1 MFVDSTTPFAEA
13 RAFQVPRD
21 IFRGLLAEE
30 LIERDTKSYAAL
42 ASLSLKQDELFRQSL
57 RCIENELYRAA
68 HVLSW
73 AGFIDFYE
81 EKISAKKFKKL
92 HAAYPAWSKYKTVDD
107 LRENITEYQL
117 IESGKTV
124 RLLTKNEMK
133 ALHGLLNKRNE
144 CAHPSNYFPG
154 LNDSLGYISELVQ
167 RIRHLQGKRF

>member
-1 MFVDSTTPFAEA
+1 MIEHFVSRANAFRDAARRILSKYETST
-13 RAFQVPRD
+13 
-21 IFRGLLAEE
+21 
-30 LIERDTKSYAAL
+30 ERIITLSSSYAAL

-57 RCIENELYRAA
+57 RCVENELYRAA

-81 EKISAKKFKKL
+81 EKISSNKFKKL

-107 LRENITEYQL
+107 LRENIAEYQL
-117 IESGKTV
+117 IECGRTV
-124 RLLTKNEMK
+124 GLLTKNEMK

-167 RIRHLQGKRF
+167 RISHLQRKRF

>member
-1 MFVDSTTPFAEA
+1 MIEHFVYKANAFRDAARRILARHETST
-13 RAFQVPRD
+13 
-21 IFRGLLAEE
+21 
-30 LIERDTKSYAAL
+30 ERVITLSSSYAAL

-57 RCIENELYRAA
+57 RCIESELYRAA

-81 EKISAKKFKKL
+81 EKISARKLKRL

-107 LRENITEYQL
+107 LRENIAEYQL
-117 IESGKTV
+117 IESGRTV
-124 RLLTKNEMK
+124 GLLTKNEMK

-167 RIRHLQGKRF
+167 RISHLQGKRF

>member
-1 MFVDSTTPFAEA
+1 MIEYFVSRANSFRDAARVIFAKYETS
-13 RAFQVPRD
+13 
-21 IFRGLLAEE
+21 AERIIT
-30 LIERDTKSYAAL
+30 LSSSYAAL

-81 EKISAKKFKKL
+81 EKISAKHFKKL

-107 LRENITEYQL
+107 LRENIAEYQL

-124 RLLTKNEMK
+124 GLLTKNEMK

-167 RIRHLQGKRF
+167 RISRLQGKRF

>member
-1 MFVDSTTPFAEA
+1 MIEQFVA
-13 RAFQVPRD
+13 RANAFRDAARQV
-21 IFRGLLAEE
+21 LAKYETSP
-30 LIERDTKSYAAL
+30 ERIITLSSSYASL
-42 ASLSLKQDELFRQSL
+42 AALSLKQDELFRQSL

-92 HAAYPAWSKYKTVDD
+92 HAAYSAWSKFKTIED
-107 LRENITEYQL
+107 LRENIAEYQL

-124 RLLTKNEMK
+124 GLLTKNEMK

-154 LNDSLGYISELVQ
+154 LNDSLGYISELIQ
-167 RIRHLQGKRF
+167 RMANLQKRPF

>member
-1 MFVDSTTPFAEA
+1 MIEHFVSRANSFRDAARVIFAKYETSAERIITLSST
-13 RAFQVPRD
+13 
-21 IFRGLLAEE
+21 
-30 LIERDTKSYAAL
+30 YAAL

-117 IESGKTV
+117 IETRKTS
-124 RLLTKNEMK
+124 RLLTKKEIK
-133 ALHGLLNKRNE
+133 AHEEILNKRNDSE
-144 CAHPSNYFPG
+144 RRRHYITG
-154 LNDSLGYISELVQ
+154 LI
-167 RIRHLQGKRF
+167 

>member
-1 MFVDSTTPFAEA
+1 MIERFVA
-13 RAFQVPRD
+13 RANAFRD
-21 IFRGLLAEE
+21 AARGILSKHETSP
-30 LIERDTKSYAAL
+30 ERIITISLSYASL
-42 ASLSLKQDELFRQSL
+42 AALSLKQDELFRQSL

-92 HAAYPAWSKYKTVDD
+92 HTAYPAWSKFKTIED
-107 LRENITEYQL
+107 LRENIAEYQL
-117 IESGKTV
+117 IESGRTV
-124 RLLTKNEMK
+124 GLLTKNEMK

-154 LNDSLGYISELVQ
+154 LNDSLGYISELIQ
-167 RIRHLQGKRF
+167 RTANLQKRHF

>member
-1 MFVDSTTPFAEA
+1 MIEHFVCKANAFRDAARRIFARYETST
-13 RAFQVPRD
+13 
-21 IFRGLLAEE
+21 
-30 LIERDTKSYAAL
+30 ERIITLSSSYAAL

-81 EKISAKKFKKL
+81 EKISANKFKKL

-107 LRENITEYQL
+107 LRENTAEYQL

-124 RLLTKNEMK
+124 GLLTKNEMK

-154 LNDSLGYISELVQ
+154 LNDSLGYVSELVQ
-167 RIRHLQGKRF
+167 RISHLQAKRF